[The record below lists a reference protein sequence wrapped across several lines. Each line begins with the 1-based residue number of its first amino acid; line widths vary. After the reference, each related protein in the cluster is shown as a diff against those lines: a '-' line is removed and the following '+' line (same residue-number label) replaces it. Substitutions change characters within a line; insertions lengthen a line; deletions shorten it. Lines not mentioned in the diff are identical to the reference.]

1 MHGFTL
7 MLLEDARKAQIRGFA
22 YIFWKIVP

>member
-7 MLLEDARKAQIRGFA
+7 MLLEFVRNAQIRGFA
-22 YIFWKIVP
+22 EMFWKNVP